1 MTNEEKNKAI
11 MENPL
16 LDWSKDQIKS
26 ALKKHSKK
34 ELLVIAMQWRMRTE
48 ECRHYYDQLMNN
60 INNPN
65 DDTTTEDTTD
75 GTDS

>member
-16 LDWSKDQIKS
+16 IDWSKDQIKS

-34 ELLVIAMQWRMRTE
+34 ELLIIAMQWRMKTE
-48 ECRHYYDQLMNN
+48 ECRHYYDELMKNTNN
-60 INNPN
+60 TN
-65 DDTTTEDTTD
+65 DDTTTEDIPLES
-75 GTDS
+75 DS

>member
-16 LDWSKDQIKS
+16 LDWTKDQIKS

-34 ELLVIAMQWRMRTE
+34 ELLIIAMQWRMKTE
-48 ECRHYYDQLMNN
+48 ECRHYYDELMKNTNN
-60 INNPN
+60 TN
-65 DDTTTEDTTD
+65 DDTTTEDIPLES
-75 GTDS
+75 DS